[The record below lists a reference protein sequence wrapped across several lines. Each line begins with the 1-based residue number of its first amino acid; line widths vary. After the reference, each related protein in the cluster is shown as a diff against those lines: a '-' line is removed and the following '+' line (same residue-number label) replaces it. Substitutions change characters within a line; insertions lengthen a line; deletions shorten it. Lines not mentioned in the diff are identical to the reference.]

1 MKRKYFSALLMGA
14 LTVASVSTMTSC
26 KDYDDDING
35 LSTEITNNAST
46 LTQMVDEKVKNLT
59 TELTNLKSQQA
70 ALEKALES
78 AQSTLDEAIKKAE
91 TDSKAY
97 ADVQAAAAQK
107 AAIEAAQANLDEAIK
122 VINAAIDAANKR
134 IDDVN
139 SKVTTN
145 SEAISKLVDADQELQ
160 QAINIVKAD
169 AAAASKKALDA
180 AMAAQKTADENK
192 EQIAA
197 NLATTSENLQ
207 KVKDELEKSIS
218 LLGKKVDDNTTA
230 IAANA
235 AEVKAK
241 LAEVN
246 SLIDTN
252 KKALE
257 EADSKLQ
264 GQITENLNKLTD
276 LGAKLTALEKLC
288 NENLVAA
295 KAYTD
300 AEIAKAKVVL
310 GDDIKR
316 VKGDLAAAVTRITT
330 AENSI
335 TDISGKLTEFINK
348 QNGKNDEIDGQ
359 IKEAMN
365 KIQGNA
371 DVFAAAVV
379 DLTKQITDAKTEL
392 SKAIEA
398 AKTELNGTIET
409 KVSEIQNAMQS
420 LEEKVGQNATDIANL
435 KTTLDELSQKLTREY
450 VTNDNLNEYKQH
462 VTSEIT
468 DAINRKSAEL
478 TANYTQAVG
487 EVSNK
492 IGDLS
497 GLEGGSTVA
506 ALIRDLQNK
515 ISQITG
521 DAGYVSS
528 LQNQI
533 DETNEKLKE
542 YATVSSVSDLS
553 GKLATLRTDFDTL
566 KANWDKFLG
575 NYDFNDGSI
584 SEYISGKVEDLNIHM
599 TQLNNALQNLID
611 EMVGAANRQLK
622 ALVFSPEAYWQGIE
636 AIDVNSFEYNAK
648 QVAAADLDK
657 DQTSDAPASFTPN
670 VAIKVV
676 PEVRASYFLNPSN
689 AAVDFDA
696 SKYSFIVNNAKVSR
710 ASSSDIKVS
719 KVEAGD
725 AVGKINVYF
734 NMADATKLLNGTQ
747 ENGYKVDVAA
757 LRYKYCTKEGAKD
770 TIVTSDFAALKKY
783 RISGFT
789 LRKVA
794 TEGTV
799 DKADAVCTKLAKNA
813 ADALAST
820 APTLSV
826 AYKDDA
832 ESGSKKTIDLDKW
845 IDVHYSINSAPSTL
859 WGGQETVNKKNFHL
873 EYETIGYITGANNTN
888 ESKHAKLSGEHGH
901 ILEAVGVNNENGRQ
915 IIGRTPLL
923 RVKLVDDNSKKI
935 AAVGYIKVVIEDI
948 AQKPITIEDKFNT
961 EAKYTVGCTGEDVL
975 GYKTTWDQI
984 ENEVLADLDM
994 SKSEFEGTYKLDA
1007 TSETSSIANQYMIDA
1022 NGKFVA
1028 NTDACGTIKYS
1039 ATDPASHETNI
1050 LTWGVSEA
1058 DAYKF
1063 FITEKKAK
1071 VETWIKFT
1079 PKNATTAQ
1087 LKDIYVKFAWTP
1099 VVNKDPKVTV
1109 LSNDIKKYAAW
1120 HAHESVA
1127 QGYDELEMEVGNA
1140 TQAGDPCAYQNLKI
1154 ANTFSTQPLEYVKEQ
1169 LKNAGYTNMAA
1180 AASLRYEFVENDYTY
1195 PGHVIRIET
1204 TSENSK
1210 VYSNNVCIATLSR
1223 EGVVYLSDKPETKTL
1238 LNMYKGKN
1246 DLKHALTFTVQAK
1259 VSFCDN
1265 ADKLVTVN
1273 ADKFNVR
1280 VIKPIAVNGETSV
1293 SMTLNNQSTLTKTVD
1308 LSANLVD
1315 FNGYNQAQFFTNSG
1329 KAVKFVDYYGITGI
1343 TVDEANITTN
1353 YSNGSENTEVWKE
1366 VDPADFEIKLTP
1378 TTPLAYES
1386 ATGVVK
1392 DWGTVKLKQINQNR
1406 PASFK
1411 VLIPVKISYKWG
1423 TCKTNVIV
1431 TVNKA
1436 GTGLAKK
1443 H

>member
-276 LGAKLTALEKLC
+276 LGAKLTALEALC

-300 AEIAKAKVVL
+300 AEIAKAKAVL
-310 GDDIKR
+310 GNDIKS

-371 DVFAAAVV
+371 DALAAAVV
-379 DLTKQITDAKTEL
+379 DLTQQITDAKSEL
-392 SKAIEA
+392 SKAIDA
-398 AKTELNGTIET
+398 AKTELNGKIDT
-409 KVSEIQNAMQS
+409 KVSEIQIAMQS
-420 LEEKVGQNATDIANL
+420 LEEKVGQNATDIADL
-435 KTTLDELSQKLTREY
+435 KTTLGELSQKLTTDY
-450 VTNDNLNEYKQH
+450 VTKNNLNEYKQH
-462 VTSEIT
+462 VTSEIN
-468 DAINRKSAEL
+468 DAIYRKSAEL

-533 DETNEKLKE
+533 DQTNEKLKE
-542 YATVSSVSDLS
+542 YATVSSVSELS

-575 NYDFNDGSI
+575 NYDFNGGSI

-636 AIDVNSFEYNAK
+636 AIDVNSFEYEALNLNA
-648 QVAAADLDK
+648 ANLDK
-657 DQTSDAPASFTPN
+657 NQAGDENNLDGDKPFSFSPK
-670 VAIKVV
+670 VEIKVV

-696 SKYSFIVNNAKVSR
+696 SKYSFIVNNAKVR

-734 NMADATKLLNGTQ
+734 NMADATKLLNGDDD
-747 ENGYKVDVAA
+747 KIDVAA
-757 LRYKYCTKEGAKD
+757 LRYRYSVKSEAKD

-783 RISGFT
+783 RISGFS
-789 LRKVA
+789 LRKVD

-799 DKADAVCTKLAKNA
+799 DKAGAACTMLAKTAANA
-813 ADALAST
+813 LKSN

-845 IDVHYSINSAPSTL
+845 IDVHYRINNGWATL
-859 WGGQETVNKKNFHL
+859 WGGQATVNKKNFHL
-873 EYETIGYITGANNTN
+873 EYETIGYITGANYTN
-888 ESKHAKLSGEHGH
+888 ESKHAKLSGENGH

-948 AQKPITIEDKFNT
+948 AQKPITIEDKFNDD
-961 EAKYTVGCTGEDVL
+961 KVYTVGCSGDDVL

-1140 TQAGDPCAYQNLKI
+1140 T
-1154 ANTFSTQPLEYVKEQ
+1154 
-1169 LKNAGYTNMAA
+1169 
-1180 AASLRYEFVENDYTY
+1180 
-1195 PGHVIRIET
+1195 
-1204 TSENSK
+1204 
-1210 VYSNNVCIATLSR
+1210 
-1223 EGVVYLSDKPETKTL
+1223 
-1238 LNMYKGKN
+1238 
-1246 DLKHALTFTVQAK
+1246 
-1259 VSFCDN
+1259 
-1265 ADKLVTVN
+1265 
-1273 ADKFNVR
+1273 
-1280 VIKPIAVNGETSV
+1280 
-1293 SMTLNNQSTLTKTVD
+1293 
-1308 LSANLVD
+1308 
-1315 FNGYNQAQFFTNSG
+1315 
-1329 KAVKFVDYYGITGI
+1329 
-1343 TVDEANITTN
+1343 
-1353 YSNGSENTEVWKE
+1353 
-1366 VDPADFEIKLTP
+1366 
-1378 TTPLAYES
+1378 
-1386 ATGVVK
+1386 
-1392 DWGTVKLKQINQNR
+1392 
-1406 PASFK
+1406 
-1411 VLIPVKISYKWG
+1411 
-1423 TCKTNVIV
+1423 
-1431 TVNKA
+1431 
-1436 GTGLAKK
+1436 
-1443 H
+1443 

>member
-1 MKRKYFSALLMGA
+1 MKRKYLSALLMGT

-35 LSTEITNNAST
+35 LSTEITNNAT
-46 LTQMVDEKVKNLT
+46 KLDKLVEEKVQNLT
-59 TELTNLKSQQA
+59 KELTTLKEQQS
-70 ALEKALES
+70 ALES
-78 AQSTLDEAIKKAE
+78 ALSTAKGDLNTAIEAAKTDAKK
-91 TDSKAY
+91 Y
-97 ADVQAAAAQK
+97 ADVQA
-107 AAIEAAQANLDEAIK
+107 EAAK
-122 VINAAIDAANKR
+122 VAAIDAAKKNVEDAINVVNASLDQVKAS
-134 IDDVN
+134 IDDLN

-145 SEAISKLVDADQELQ
+145 EEKISGLLQADADLQ
-160 QAINIVKAD
+160 KAIDVVAADAKAAAD
-169 AAAASKKALDA
+169 AA
-180 AMAAQKTADENK
+180 AAQKTADANAQTIAKVTEDLLK
-192 EQIAA
+192 VEKDMKDQIAVVADEVKKNAETIAQQKADVDNQLAQVKGLIEANNKAIEELKGVDA
-197 NLATTSENLQ
+197 NLDKKLDAQAKELKKVADDLLNLQAQVTANLKAAQDYTDTQVAALKLALGEDINKVKADLAGALTDIAKQGELIENLQ
-207 KVKDELEKSIS
+207 AAQGTLTEDL
-218 LLGKKVDDNTTA
+218 KKANDLITA
-230 IAANA
+230 NHNA
-235 AEVKAK
+235 M
-241 LAEVN
+241 LAEVAKVAGD
-246 SLIDTN
+246 LTRIQGELTVKIDAN
-252 KKALE
+252 K
-257 EADSKLQ
+257 ADIGKLQ
-264 GQITENLNKLTD
+264 TLAGNIKTLAEQNKADIATLKSD
-276 LGAKLTALEKLC
+276 IAKLKDEFNK
-288 NENLVAA
+288 
-295 KAYTD
+295 Y
-300 AEIAKAKVVL
+300 
-310 GDDIKR
+310 
-316 VKGDLAAAVTRITT
+316 VT
-330 AENSI
+330 
-335 TDISGKLTEFINK
+335 TE
-348 QNGKNDEIDGQ
+348 
-359 IKEAMN
+359 
-365 KIQGNA
+365 
-371 DVFAAAVV
+371 
-379 DLTKQITDAKTEL
+379 
-392 SKAIEA
+392 
-398 AKTELNGTIET
+398 
-409 KVSEIQNAMQS
+409 
-420 LEEKVGQNATDIANL
+420 
-435 KTTLDELSQKLTREY
+435 TLDT
-450 VTNDNLNEYKQH
+450 YKGA
-462 VTSEIT
+462 VTSEIKKAVDKMAQDLRT
-468 DAINRKSAEL
+468 EIGLVKGDDTTVNTIQGQIDDINEELKKFANASDVTELQTAFSEL
-478 TANYTQAVG
+478 TEQLT
-487 EVSNK
+487 NK
-492 IGDLS
+492 FF
-497 GLEGGSTVA
+497 V
-506 ALIRDLQNK
+506 
-515 ISQITG
+515 
-521 DAGYVSS
+521 
-528 LQNQI
+528 I
-533 DETNEKLKE
+533 DM
-542 YATVSSVSDLS
+542 
-553 GKLATLRTDFDTL
+553 
-566 KANWDKFLG
+566 
-575 NYDFNDGSI
+575 SI
-584 SEYISGKVEDLNIHM
+584 SEINNKIDNIIADYKVVVGDL
-599 TQLNNALQNLID
+599 AG
-611 EMVGAANRQLK
+611 VARQLK

-636 AIDVNSFEYNAK
+636 AIDVNSFEYDAK
-648 QVAAADLDK
+648 QVAAADLDE
-657 DQTSDAPASFTPN
+657 DQTSDEPASFTPN

-734 NMADATKLLNGTQ
+734 NMADATKLLNGTDD
-747 ENGYKVDVAA
+747 KIDVAA
-757 LRYKYCTKEGAKD
+757 LRYRYSVKSEAKD

-783 RISGFT
+783 TISDFS
-789 LRKVA
+789 LCKVNI
-794 TEGTV
+794 EGTV
-799 DKADAVCTKLAKNA
+799 DKAGAGCVALAKTA
-813 ADALAST
+813 RGALNN
-820 APTLSV
+820 APTLTV

-845 IDVHYSINSAPSTL
+845 IDVHYCINSAAPTH
-859 WGGQETVNKKNFHL
+859 WGGQATVNKKNFHL

-888 ESKHAKLSGEHGH
+888 ESKHAKLSGENGH

-948 AQKPITIEDKFNT
+948 AQKPITIEDKFN
-961 EAKYTVGCTGEDVL
+961 ADKVYTVGCSGDDVL

-1007 TSETSSIANQYMIDA
+1007 NSETPTIANQYMIDA

-1039 ATDPASHETNI
+1039 NNDQASHETNI

-1079 PKNATTAQ
+1079 PRRATTAQ

-1140 TQAGDPCAYQNLKI
+1140 TQEEDLCEYKNLNV
-1154 ANTFSTQPLEYVKEQ
+1154 ANTFSTQPLGYVKEQ

-1204 TSENSK
+1204 TSENSC
-1210 VYSNNVCIATLSR
+1210 VYSNEHLIATLSP
-1223 EGVVYLSDKPETKTL
+1223 EGVVALTENAETKTL

-1259 VSFCDN
+1259 VSFCNN

-1293 SMTLNNQSTLTKTVD
+1293 SMTLNNQSTLTQTVD

-1315 FNGYNQAQFFTNSG
+1315 FNGYSQAQFFTNSG
-1329 KAVKFVDYYGITGI
+1329 GAVKFVEYYKITGI

-1353 YSNGSENTEVWKE
+1353 YSNGSENTGVWKK
-1366 VDPADFEIKLTP
+1366 VDPADFTIKLTP
-1378 TTPLAYES
+1378 KSRLAYEG

-1392 DWGTVKLKQINQNR
+1392 DWGTVTLQQINQNR

>member
-1 MKRKYFSALLMGA
+1 MKRKYLSALLMGT

-35 LSTEITNNAST
+35 LSTEITNNAT
-46 LTQMVDEKVKNLT
+46 KLDKLVEEKVQNLT
-59 TELTNLKSQQA
+59 KELTTLKEQQS
-70 ALEKALES
+70 ALES
-78 AQSTLDEAIKKAE
+78 ALSTAKGDLNTAIEAAKTDAKK
-91 TDSKAY
+91 Y
-97 ADVQAAAAQK
+97 ADVQA
-107 AAIEAAQANLDEAIK
+107 EAAK
-122 VINAAIDAANKR
+122 VAAIDAAKKNVEDAINVVNASLDQVKAS
-134 IDDVN
+134 IDDLN

-145 SEAISKLVDADQELQ
+145 EEKISGLLQADADLQ
-160 QAINIVKAD
+160 KAIDVVAADAKAAAD
-169 AAAASKKALDA
+169 AAA
-180 AMAAQKTADENK
+180 AAQKTADANAQTIAKVVEDLLK
-192 EQIAA
+192 VEKDMKDQIAVVADEVKKNAETIAQQKADVDNQLAQVNKLIEANNKAIEELKGVDA
-197 NLATTSENLQ
+197 NLDKKLDAQAKELKKVADDLLNLQAQVATNLKDAQDYTDTQVAALKLALGEDIKKVKADLAGALTDIAKQGVLIENLQ
-207 KVKDELEKSIS
+207 AAQGTLTDELKAANKLIKENHEAMLAEVAKVAGNLDKIKDELTKKIDANNADIKALQNKAGEIEGIANQNKADIATLKSDI
-218 LLGKKVDDNTTA
+218 
-230 IAANA
+230 
-235 AEVKAK
+235 AK
-241 LAEVN
+241 LKDEFSKYVTTET
-246 SLIDTN
+246 LDTYKGAVTDEI
-252 KKALE
+252 KKAVDKMAQDLRTE
-257 EADSKLQ
+257 IGLVKGDDTTVKTIQ
-264 GQITENLNKLTD
+264 GQIDDINEELKKFANASDVTELQTAFSELTEQLTNKFFVID
-276 LGAKLTALEKLC
+276 MSIS
-288 NENLVAA
+288 
-295 KAYTD
+295 
-300 AEIAKAKVVL
+300 EINNKIDNIIADYKVV
-310 GDDIKR
+310 
-316 VKGDLAAAVTRITT
+316 VGDLA
-330 AENSI
+330 
-335 TDISGKLTEFINK
+335 G
-348 QNGKNDEIDGQ
+348 
-359 IKEAMN
+359 
-365 KIQGNA
+365 
-371 DVFAAAVV
+371 
-379 DLTKQITDAKTEL
+379 
-392 SKAIEA
+392 
-398 AKTELNGTIET
+398 
-409 KVSEIQNAMQS
+409 
-420 LEEKVGQNATDIANL
+420 
-435 KTTLDELSQKLTREY
+435 
-450 VTNDNLNEYKQH
+450 
-462 VTSEIT
+462 
-468 DAINRKSAEL
+468 
-478 TANYTQAVG
+478 
-487 EVSNK
+487 
-492 IGDLS
+492 
-497 GLEGGSTVA
+497 VA
-506 ALIRDLQNK
+506 
-515 ISQITG
+515 
-521 DAGYVSS
+521 
-528 LQNQI
+528 
-533 DETNEKLKE
+533 
-542 YATVSSVSDLS
+542 
-553 GKLATLRTDFDTL
+553 
-566 KANWDKFLG
+566 
-575 NYDFNDGSI
+575 
-584 SEYISGKVEDLNIHM
+584 
-599 TQLNNALQNLID
+599 
-611 EMVGAANRQLK
+611 RQLK

-636 AIDVNSFEYNAK
+636 AIDVNSFEYDAK
-648 QVAAADLDK
+648 QVAAADLDE
-657 DQTSDAPASFTPN
+657 DQTSDAPASFDPN

-734 NMADATKLLNGTQ
+734 NMADATKLLNGTDD
-747 ENGYKVDVAA
+747 KIDVAA
-757 LRYKYCTKEGAKD
+757 LRYRYSVKSEAKD

-783 RISGFT
+783 TISDFS
-789 LRKVA
+789 LHKVNI
-794 TEGTV
+794 EGTV
-799 DKADAVCTKLAKNA
+799 DKADAGCVALAETA
-813 ADALAST
+813 HDALNDN
-820 APTLSV
+820 APTLTV

-845 IDVHYSINSAPSTL
+845 IDVYYSINSADPTL

-873 EYETIGYITGANNTN
+873 EYETIGYITGENKTN
-888 ESKHAKLSGEHGH
+888 ESKHAKLSGENGH
-901 ILEAVGVNNENGRQ
+901 ILEAVGVNNESGRQ

-935 AAVGYIKVVIEDI
+935 AKVGYIKVVIGDI
-948 AQKPITIEDKFNT
+948 AQKPITIEDKFN
-961 EAKYTVGCTGEDVL
+961 ADKVYTVGCSGNDVL
-975 GYKTTWDQI
+975 GYNTKWEQI

-994 SKSEFEGTYKLDA
+994 SKSEFEGTYELDA
-1007 TSETSSIANQYMIDA
+1007 TNTVAKQYKIDA
-1022 NGKFVA
+1022 NGKFVT

-1039 ATDPASHETNI
+1039 NNDTESHETNI

-1071 VETWIKFT
+1071 VETWIKFK
-1079 PKNATTAQ
+1079 PQHPTTAQ

-1140 TQAGDPCAYQNLKI
+1140 TQEGDPCAYKNLKI
-1154 ANTFSTQPLEYVKEQ
+1154 AKTFSTQPLEYVTEQ

-1195 PGHVIRIET
+1195 PGHVISIET
-1204 TSENSK
+1204 TSEYSK
-1210 VYSNNVCIATLSR
+1210 VYSNDICIATLSP
-1223 EGVVYLSDKPETKTL
+1223 EGIVRLSNNAETKTL

-1259 VSFCDN
+1259 VSFCAN

-1315 FNGYNQAQFFTNSG
+1315 FNGYSQAQFFTNSG
-1329 KAVKFVDYYGITGI
+1329 GAVKFVDYYGITGI
-1343 TVDEANITTN
+1343 TVDKANITTN

-1366 VDPADFEIKLTP
+1366 VDPADFTIKLTP
-1378 TTPLAYES
+1378 KSPLAYES

-1392 DWGTVKLKQINQNR
+1392 DWGTVTLKQINQNR

>member
-35 LSTEITNNAST
+35 LSTEITNQAT
-46 LTQMVDEKVKNLT
+46 RLDKLVDEKVQNLT
-59 TELTNLKSQQA
+59 KELTTLKEQQS
-70 ALEKALES
+70 ALES
-78 AQSTLDEAIKKAE
+78 ALSTAKGDLNTAIEAAKTDAKK
-91 TDSKAY
+91 Y
-97 ADVQAAAAQK
+97 ADVQA
-107 AAIEAAQANLDEAIK
+107 EAAK
-122 VINAAIDAANKR
+122 VAAIDAAKKNVEDAINVVNASLEKVNKS
-134 IDDVN
+134 IDDLN

-145 SEAISKLVDADQELQ
+145 EEKISGLLQADVDLQKTIDVVAANAKAASEAALTAAQKAQDTADQNAQTIANVSEKLAKVEKDMKDQISLLDKAVKKNAADIAQQKSDVDNQLAQVKGLIEANNKAIEELKGVDANLDKKLDAQAKELKKVADDLVNLQ
-160 QAINIVKAD
+160 SQVTANLKAAQDYTNTQVAALKLALGEDINKVKAD
-169 AAAASKKALDA
+169 LAGALTDIAEQGKLIEKLQKGQSDLTEDLKAANDLIKKNHEAMVAEVAKVAGNLETIKGQLTVMIDANKADIEKLQKKAGEI
-180 AMAAQKTADENK
+180 QT
-192 EQIAA
+192 
-197 NLATTSENLQ
+197 
-207 KVKDELEKSIS
+207 
-218 LLGKKVDDNTTA
+218 
-230 IAANA
+230 
-235 AEVKAK
+235 
-241 LAEVN
+241 LAEKNKADIATLKGDITKLTAEFSKYVTTETFETYKGAVTDE
-246 SLIDTN
+246 I
-252 KKALE
+252 KKAVDKMAQDLRTE
-257 EADSKLQ
+257 IGLVKGDDTTVKTIQ
-264 GQITENLNKLTD
+264 GQIDDINEELKKFANASDVTELQTAFSELTEQLTNKFFVID
-276 LGAKLTALEKLC
+276 MSIS
-288 NENLVAA
+288 
-295 KAYTD
+295 
-300 AEIAKAKVVL
+300 EINNKIDNIIADYKVV
-310 GDDIKR
+310 
-316 VKGDLAAAVTRITT
+316 VGDLA
-330 AENSI
+330 
-335 TDISGKLTEFINK
+335 G
-348 QNGKNDEIDGQ
+348 
-359 IKEAMN
+359 
-365 KIQGNA
+365 
-371 DVFAAAVV
+371 
-379 DLTKQITDAKTEL
+379 
-392 SKAIEA
+392 
-398 AKTELNGTIET
+398 
-409 KVSEIQNAMQS
+409 
-420 LEEKVGQNATDIANL
+420 
-435 KTTLDELSQKLTREY
+435 
-450 VTNDNLNEYKQH
+450 
-462 VTSEIT
+462 
-468 DAINRKSAEL
+468 
-478 TANYTQAVG
+478 
-487 EVSNK
+487 
-492 IGDLS
+492 
-497 GLEGGSTVA
+497 VA
-506 ALIRDLQNK
+506 
-515 ISQITG
+515 
-521 DAGYVSS
+521 
-528 LQNQI
+528 
-533 DETNEKLKE
+533 
-542 YATVSSVSDLS
+542 
-553 GKLATLRTDFDTL
+553 
-566 KANWDKFLG
+566 
-575 NYDFNDGSI
+575 
-584 SEYISGKVEDLNIHM
+584 
-599 TQLNNALQNLID
+599 
-611 EMVGAANRQLK
+611 RQLK

-636 AIDVNSFEYNAK
+636 AIEVNSFEYDALQLGK
-648 QVAAADLDK
+648 ADLDK
-657 DQTSDAPASFTPN
+657 NQVEDAPIRFTPN

-696 SKYSFIVNNAKVSR
+696 SKYSFIVNNAKTR
-710 ASSSDIKVS
+710 ATSSDLKVS

-734 NMADATKLLNGTQ
+734 NMDDANKLLNGV
-747 ENGYKVDVAA
+747 NKIDVAA
-757 LRYKYCTKEGAKD
+757 LRYRYSIKSEAKD

-783 RISGFT
+783 TISCFS
-789 LRKVA
+789 LRKVT

-799 DKADAVCTKLAKNA
+799 DKEGAACTKLAATA
-813 ADALAST
+813 AKALMPN

-845 IDVHYSINSAPSTL
+845 IDVHYRINYGWATL

-873 EYETIGYITGANNTN
+873 EYETIGYITGANKTN

-948 AQKPITIEDKFNT
+948 AQKPITIEDKFN
-961 EAKYTVGCTGEDVL
+961 ADKVYTVGCSGDDVL

-1007 TSETSSIANQYMIDA
+1007 TNSVAKQYKIDA

-1039 ATDPASHETNI
+1039 DNDQASHETNI

-1204 TSENSK
+1204 TSANSK

-1366 VDPADFEIKLTP
+1366 VDPADFTIKLTP
-1378 TTPLAYES
+1378 KSPLAYES
-1386 ATGVVK
+1386 ATSGVVK
-1392 DWGTVKLKQINQNR
+1392 DWGTVELKQINQNR

>member
-1 MKRKYFSALLMGA
+1 MKRKYLSALLMGT

-35 LSTEITNNAST
+35 LSTEITNNAT
-46 LTQMVDEKVKNLT
+46 KLDKLVEEKVQNLT
-59 TELTNLKSQQA
+59 KELTTLKEQQS
-70 ALEKALES
+70 ALES
-78 AQSTLDEAIKKAE
+78 ALSTAKGDLNTAIEAAKTDAKK
-91 TDSKAY
+91 Y
-97 ADVQAAAAQK
+97 ADVQA
-107 AAIEAAQANLDEAIK
+107 EAAK
-122 VINAAIDAANKR
+122 VAAIDAAKKSVEDAINVVNASLDKVNES
-134 IDDVN
+134 INDLN

-145 SEAISKLVDADQELQ
+145 EEKISGLLQADADLQ
-160 QAINIVKAD
+160 KAIDVVAADAKAAAD
-169 AAAASKKALDA
+169 AAA
-180 AMAAQKTADENK
+180 AAQKTADANAQTIAKVTEDLLKVEKDMK
-192 EQIAA
+192 EQISLLDESVKKNAADIAQQKSDVTAELAKVNKLIEANNAAIEALKGADA
-197 NLATTSENLQ
+197 NLDKKLEAQAKELKKVADDLLNLQ
-207 KVKDELEKSIS
+207 AQVEANLKAAQAYTDTQVAALKAALGEDINKVKADLAGALTDIAKQGELIEKLQKGQGTLTEDLKNANKLI
-218 LLGKKVDDNTTA
+218 KDNHDA
-230 IAANA
+230 MV
-235 AEVKAK
+235 AEVAKVAGNLDKIKGELTVKIDANKADIEK
-241 LAEVN
+241 LQKKAGEIQTLAEKNKADIATLKGEITKLTAEFSKYVTTETFN
-246 SLIDTN
+246 TYKGAVTDEI
-252 KKALE
+252 KKAVNKMAQDLRTE
-257 EADSKLQ
+257 IGLVTGDDATVKTIQ
-264 GQITENLNKLTD
+264 GQIDDINEELKKFALASDVTELQTAFSELTEQLTNKFFD
-276 LGAKLTALEKLC
+276 I
-288 NENLVAA
+288 
-295 KAYTD
+295 D
-300 AEIAKAKVVL
+300 MSISEINNKIDNIIADYKVV
-310 GDDIKR
+310 
-316 VKGDLAAAVTRITT
+316 VGDLA
-330 AENSI
+330 
-335 TDISGKLTEFINK
+335 G
-348 QNGKNDEIDGQ
+348 
-359 IKEAMN
+359 
-365 KIQGNA
+365 
-371 DVFAAAVV
+371 
-379 DLTKQITDAKTEL
+379 
-392 SKAIEA
+392 
-398 AKTELNGTIET
+398 
-409 KVSEIQNAMQS
+409 
-420 LEEKVGQNATDIANL
+420 
-435 KTTLDELSQKLTREY
+435 
-450 VTNDNLNEYKQH
+450 
-462 VTSEIT
+462 
-468 DAINRKSAEL
+468 
-478 TANYTQAVG
+478 
-487 EVSNK
+487 
-492 IGDLS
+492 
-497 GLEGGSTVA
+497 VA
-506 ALIRDLQNK
+506 
-515 ISQITG
+515 
-521 DAGYVSS
+521 
-528 LQNQI
+528 
-533 DETNEKLKE
+533 
-542 YATVSSVSDLS
+542 
-553 GKLATLRTDFDTL
+553 
-566 KANWDKFLG
+566 
-575 NYDFNDGSI
+575 
-584 SEYISGKVEDLNIHM
+584 
-599 TQLNNALQNLID
+599 
-611 EMVGAANRQLK
+611 RQLK

-636 AIDVNSFEYNAK
+636 AIDVNSFEYDAK

-657 DQTSDAPASFTPN
+657 DQTSDAPASFVPN

-676 PEVRASYFLNPSN
+676 PEVCASYFLNPSN

-696 SKYSFIVNNAKVSR
+696 SKYSFIVNNAKTR
-710 ASSSDIKVS
+710 ATSSDIKVS

-725 AVGKINVYF
+725 VVGKINVYF
-734 NMADATKLLNGTQ
+734 NMADATKLLNGV
-747 ENGYKVDVAA
+747 NKIDVAA
-757 LRYKYCTKEGAKD
+757 LRYRYSVKSEAKD

-783 RISGFT
+783 TISDFSI
-789 LRKVA
+789 RKVA

-799 DKADAVCTKLAKNA
+799 DKVDATCTKLATTA
-813 ADALAST
+813 AAALQSS

-845 IDVHYSINSAPSTL
+845 IDVHYVIERTEEAL

-873 EYETIGYITGANNTN
+873 EYETIGYISGTNETN
-888 ESKHAKLSGEHGH
+888 ESKHAKLSGKYGN
-901 ILEAVGVNNENGRQ
+901 ILEAVGVGNENGRQ

-923 RVKLVDDNSKKI
+923 RVKLVDDNSNKI
-935 AAVGYIKVVIEDI
+935 AAVGYIKVVIDDI

-961 EAKYTVGCTGEDVL
+961 DAKYTVGCTGDDVL
-975 GYKTTWDQI
+975 GYKTTWNQI

-1007 TSETSSIANQYMIDA
+1007 NATSGIANQYMIDA

-1154 ANTFSTQPLEYVKEQ
+1154 ANTFSTQPLKYVKEQ

-1180 AASLRYEFVENDYTY
+1180 AASLRYEFVENNYTY

-1204 TSENSK
+1204 TATNSK
-1210 VYSNNVCIATLSR
+1210 VYSNDICIATLSP

-1238 LNMYKGKN
+1238 LNMYKGKD

-1259 VSFCDN
+1259 VTFCDN
-1265 ADKLVTVN
+1265 ADKLVTIN

-1280 VIKPIAVNGETSV
+1280 VIKPIAVNGETPV

-1315 FNGYNQAQFFTNSG
+1315 FNGYNQTQFFTNSD
-1329 KAVKFVDYYGITGI
+1329 KTVKFVQYYGITGI
-1343 TVDEANITTN
+1343 TVDEDNITTN

-1366 VDPADFEIKLTP
+1366 VDPADFTIKLTP
-1378 TTPLAYES
+1378 TSPLAYGTGDAE
-1386 ATGVVK
+1386 GVVSN
-1392 DWGTVKLKQINQNR
+1392 WGTVTLKQINQNR

>member
-1 MKRKYFSALLMGA
+1 MKRKYLSALLMGT

-35 LSTEITNNAST
+35 LSTEITNNAT
-46 LTQMVDEKVKNLT
+46 KLDKLVEEKVQNLT
-59 TELTNLKSQQA
+59 KELTTLKEQQS
-70 ALEKALES
+70 ALES
-78 AQSTLDEAIKKAE
+78 ALSTAKGDLNTAIEAAKTDAKK
-91 TDSKAY
+91 Y
-97 ADVQAAAAQK
+97 ADVQA
-107 AAIEAAQANLDEAIK
+107 EAAK
-122 VINAAIDAANKR
+122 VAAIDAAKKNVEDAINVVNASLDQVKAS
-134 IDDVN
+134 IDDLN

-145 SEAISKLVDADQELQ
+145 EEKISGLLQADADLQ
-160 QAINIVKAD
+160 KAIDVVAADAKAAAD
-169 AAAASKKALDA
+169 AAA
-180 AMAAQKTADENK
+180 AAQKTAD
-192 EQIAA
+192 
-197 NLATTSENLQ
+197 
-207 KVKDELEKSIS
+207 
-218 LLGKKVDDNTTA
+218 
-230 IAANA
+230 ANA
-235 AEVKAK
+235 QT
-241 LAEVN
+241 
-246 SLIDTN
+246 I
-252 KKALE
+252 
-257 EADSKLQ
+257 
-264 GQITENLNKLTD
+264 
-276 LGAKLTALEKLC
+276 
-288 NENLVAA
+288 
-295 KAYTD
+295 
-300 AEIAKAKVVL
+300 AKVVEDL
-310 GDDIKR
+310 LKVEKDMKDQIAVVADE
-316 VKGDLAAAVTRITT
+316 VKKN
-330 AENSI
+330 AETI
-335 TDISGKLTEFINK
+335 AQQK
-348 QNGKNDEIDGQ
+348 
-359 IKEAMN
+359 
-365 KIQGNA
+365 A
-371 DVFAAAVV
+371 DVDNQLAQVNKLIEANN
-379 DLTKQITDAKTEL
+379 
-392 SKAIEA
+392 KAIEELKGVDANLDKKLDAQAKELKKVADDLLNLQAQVTANLKA
-398 AKTELNGTIET
+398 AQDYTDTQVAALKLALGQDIN
-409 KVSEIQNAMQS
+409 KVKAD
-420 LEEKVGQNATDIANL
+420 LAGALTDIAKQGELIKKLQTAQGTLTEDL
-435 KTTLDELSQKLTREY
+435 KKANDLITANHNAMLKEVAKVAGDLETIKGQLTEKIDANKADIEKLQEKAGKIQTLAEQNKADIATLKSDIAKLKDEFTKYVTTETLDT
-450 VTNDNLNEYKQH
+450 YKGA
-462 VTSEIT
+462 VTSEIKAAVDKMAQDLRT
-468 DAINRKSAEL
+468 EIGLVKGDDTTVKTIQGQIDDINEELKKFANASDVAEL
-478 TANYTQAVG
+478 QTAFSELTEQLT
-487 EVSNK
+487 NK
-492 IGDLS
+492 FF
-497 GLEGGSTVA
+497 V
-506 ALIRDLQNK
+506 
-515 ISQITG
+515 
-521 DAGYVSS
+521 
-528 LQNQI
+528 I
-533 DETNEKLKE
+533 DM
-542 YATVSSVSDLS
+542 
-553 GKLATLRTDFDTL
+553 
-566 KANWDKFLG
+566 
-575 NYDFNDGSI
+575 SI
-584 SEYISGKVEDLNIHM
+584 SEINNKIDNIIADYKVVVGDL
-599 TQLNNALQNLID
+599 AG
-611 EMVGAANRQLK
+611 VARQLK

-636 AIDVNSFEYNAK
+636 AIDVNSFEYDAK

-657 DQTSDAPASFTPN
+657 DQTSDAPASFDPN

-734 NMADATKLLNGTQ
+734 NMADATKLLNGTDD
-747 ENGYKVDVAA
+747 KIDVAA
-757 LRYKYCTKEGAKD
+757 LRYRYSVKSEAKD

-783 RISGFT
+783 RISGFS

-799 DKADAVCTKLAKNA
+799 DKADAVCTRLALTA
-813 ADALAST
+813 ADALVAT

-845 IDVHYSINSAPSTL
+845 IDVHYSINSAAPTL

-948 AQKPITIEDKFNT
+948 AQKPITIEDKFN
-961 EAKYTVGCTGEDVL
+961 ADKVYTVGCSGDDVL
-975 GYKTTWDQI
+975 DYKTTWDQI

-994 SKSEFEGTYKLDA
+994 SKSEFEGTYELDA
-1007 TSETSSIANQYMIDA
+1007 TNRVAKQYKIDA

-1039 ATDPASHETNI
+1039 DNDQASHETNI

-1204 TSENSK
+1204 TSTNSY
-1210 VYSNNVCIATLSR
+1210 VYSNDKLIATLSPV
-1223 EGVVYLSDKPETKTL
+1223 GVVRLTHNAETKTL

-1366 VDPADFEIKLTP
+1366 VDPADFTIKLTP
-1378 TTPLAYES
+1378 KSPLAYEG

-1392 DWGTVKLKQINQNR
+1392 DWATVTLQQINQNR

>member
-35 LSTEITNNAST
+35 LSTEITNNAT
-46 LTQMVDEKVKNLT
+46 KLDKLVEEKVQNLT
-59 TELTNLKSQQA
+59 KELTTLKEQQS
-70 ALEKALES
+70 ALES
-78 AQSTLDEAIKKAE
+78 ALSTAKGDLNTAIEAAKTDAKK
-91 TDSKAY
+91 Y
-97 ADVQAAAAQK
+97 ADVQA
-107 AAIEAAQANLDEAIK
+107 EAAK
-122 VINAAIDAANKR
+122 VAAIDAAKKNVEDAINVVNASLDQVKAS
-134 IDDVN
+134 IDDLN

-145 SEAISKLVDADQELQ
+145 EEKISGLLQADADLQ
-160 QAINIVKAD
+160 KAIDVVAADAKAAAD
-169 AAAASKKALDA
+169 AA
-180 AMAAQKTADENK
+180 AAQKTADANAQTIAKVTEDLLK
-192 EQIAA
+192 VEKDMKDQIAVVA
-197 NLATTSENLQ
+197 GDVQ
-207 KVKDELEKSIS
+207 KNAE
-218 LLGKKVDDNTTA
+218 A
-230 IAANA
+230 IAQQ
-235 AEVKAK
+235 KADVDNQ
-241 LAEVN
+241 LAQV
-246 SLIDTN
+246 
-252 KKALE
+252 
-257 EADSKLQ
+257 
-264 GQITENLNKLTD
+264 NKL
-276 LGAKLTALEKLC
+276 
-288 NENLVAA
+288 
-295 KAYTD
+295 
-300 AEIAKAKVVL
+300 I
-310 GDDIKR
+310 
-316 VKGDLAAAVTRITT
+316 
-330 AENSI
+330 
-335 TDISGKLTEFINK
+335 
-348 QNGKNDEIDGQ
+348 
-359 IKEAMN
+359 EAN
-365 KIQGNA
+365 N
-371 DVFAAAVV
+371 
-379 DLTKQITDAKTEL
+379 
-392 SKAIEA
+392 KAIEELKGVDA
-398 AKTELNGTIET
+398 NLDKKLDAQAKELK
-409 KVSEIQNAMQS
+409 KVADDLLNLQAQ
-420 LEEKVGQNATDIANL
+420 VAANL
-435 KTTLDELSQKLTREY
+435 KTAQDYTDTQVAALKLALGEDIKKVKADLAGALTDIAKQGELIENLQAAQGTLTDDLKAANKLIKENHEAMLAEVAKVAGDLETIKGQLTEKIDANKADIEKLQEKAGKIQTLAEQNKADIATLKSDIDRLTAEFSKYVTTETLDT
-450 VTNDNLNEYKQH
+450 YKGA
-462 VTSEIT
+462 VTSEIKAAVDKMAQDLRT
-468 DAINRKSAEL
+468 EIGLVKGDDTTVKTIQGQIDDINEELKKFANASDVAEL
-478 TANYTQAVG
+478 QTAFSELTEQLT
-487 EVSNK
+487 NK
-492 IGDLS
+492 FF
-497 GLEGGSTVA
+497 V
-506 ALIRDLQNK
+506 
-515 ISQITG
+515 
-521 DAGYVSS
+521 
-528 LQNQI
+528 I
-533 DETNEKLKE
+533 DM
-542 YATVSSVSDLS
+542 
-553 GKLATLRTDFDTL
+553 
-566 KANWDKFLG
+566 
-575 NYDFNDGSI
+575 SI
-584 SEYISGKVEDLNIHM
+584 SEINNKIDNIIADYKVVVGDL
-599 TQLNNALQNLID
+599 AG
-611 EMVGAANRQLK
+611 VARQLK

-783 RISGFT
+783 RISGFS

-799 DKADAVCTKLAKNA
+799 DKADAVCTKLATKA
-813 ADALAST
+813 ANALAST

-845 IDVHYSINSAPSTL
+845 IDVHYSINSADPTL

-873 EYETIGYITGANNTN
+873 EYETIGYITGANKTN
-888 ESKHAKLSGEHGH
+888 ESKHAKLSGENGH
-901 ILEAVGVNNENGRQ
+901 FLEAVGVNNENGRQ

-948 AQKPITIEDKFNT
+948 AQKPITIEDKFN
-961 EAKYTVGCTGEDVL
+961 ADKVYTVGCSGDDVW

-1007 TSETSSIANQYMIDA
+1007 TNSVAKQYKIDA

-1039 ATDPASHETNI
+1039 NNDQASHETNS

-1140 TQAGDPCAYQNLKI
+1140 TQASDPCAYQNLKI
-1154 ANTFSTQPLEYVKEQ
+1154 ANTFSTQPLDYVKEQ

-1223 EGVVYLSDKPETKTL
+1223 EGVVYLSDKAETKTL

-1366 VDPADFEIKLTP
+1366 VDPADFTIKLTP
-1378 TTPLAYES
+1378 KSPLAYES
-1386 ATGVVK
+1386 ATSGVVK
-1392 DWGTVKLKQINQNR
+1392 DWGTVTLKQINQNR